1 MAVLII
7 SAIIVI
13 VDQISKLLVR
23 GFSIPFLGIEHDG
36 FYYGESIHVIG
47 DFLQFTFVENPGIAF
62 GIDIGIEAKLFL
74 TIFTFLLSSA
84 IFVFLYKNKRNVL
97 TYRIGISLVLGGA
110 IGNLIDRMFYGVL
123 FDYAPLFYGKVV
135 DFINFEFPDFT
146 LFGSSFTRFPIFNIA
161 DSAVTIGVII
171 ILLFAPEN
179 NFRLKKK
186 KNGSNSLD
194 ENNSELNRNE
204 VNGSDLPSQEE
215 KSL

>member
-1 MAVLII
+1 MVKAFQLLAIFYNSHLLKIQELLLVLILE
-7 SAIIVI
+7 
-13 VDQISKLLVR
+13 SK
-23 GFSIPFLGIEHDG
+23 
-36 FYYGESIHVIG
+36 
-47 DFLQFTFVENPGIAF
+47 
-62 GIDIGIEAKLFL
+62 AKLFL

-97 TYRIGISLVLGGA
+97 TYRIGIALVLGGA

-146 LFGSSFTRFPIFNIA
+146 LLGSTFTRFPIFNIA

-179 NFRLKKK
+179 NFGIKK
-186 KNGSNSLD
+186 KNGNNSLD
-194 ENNSELNRNE
+194 GNNSELDKNE
-204 VNGSDLPSQEE
+204 INGSDLTSQEE